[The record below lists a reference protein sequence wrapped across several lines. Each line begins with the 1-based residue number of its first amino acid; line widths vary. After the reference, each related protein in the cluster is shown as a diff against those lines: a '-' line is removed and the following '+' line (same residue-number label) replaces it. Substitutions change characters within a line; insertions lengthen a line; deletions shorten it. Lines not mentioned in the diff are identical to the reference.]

1 MHSRSLR
8 LTASIV
14 GATALLSLV
23 AGCGDDDGEG
33 SASENSIEVEP
44 KVSSIEV
51 EGKDSLVFDSDEY
64 NADAGTIDIRYYS
77 DGPLTHNLLVEG
89 HEDELELEIMGDEDE
104 GSIDLEAGSY
114 AIYCDIAGHREAGME
129 STLVVS

>member
-14 GATALLSLV
+14 GATALFSHV
-23 AGCGDDDGEG
+23 AGCGGDDDDDG
-33 SASENSIEVEP
+33 SASEN
-44 KVSSIEV
+44 SIEV

-114 AIYCDIAGHREAGME
+114 AIYCDISGHREAGME
-129 STLVVS
+129 STLVVN